1 MASAIPPT
9 QPLER
14 PSLMT
19 LGGVF
24 AILYCIGALF
34 LLAWAV
40 AGKEWGP
47 LGSEYSIGG
56 QPVPREEWLALAGP
70 LLAITAVLMAA
81 IAIGIFRARP
91 WSRHVVM
98 LHWLV
103 VTGYGLILWVLRAV
117 DPFIAMRAVGQGV
130 ILGAFAAWYFY
141 RKPNVVAY
149 FRSLAG
155 QETTSSAP

>member
-1 MASAIPPT
+1 MA
-9 QPLER
+9 
-14 PSLMT
+14 

-40 AGKEWGP
+40 AGNERGP
-47 LGSEYSIGG
+47 IGFEYSIGG
-56 QPVPREEWLALAGP
+56 RPVLREEWLALAGP

-98 LHWLV
+98 LHWMV
-103 VTGYGLILWVLRAV
+103 VCGYGLVHAALGTVEASLAIRAV
-117 DPFIAMRAVGQGV
+117 VQGAV
-130 ILGAFAAWYFY
+130 LGAFAAWYFY

-149 FRSLAG
+149 FHSLQKRKATG
-155 QETTSSAP
+155 SVP